1 VTPLEMLG
9 PSTKEI
15 SANDLMWDFFQRH
28 ARKAAE
34 ATLEAKPPG
43 Q

>member
-15 SANDLMWDFFQRH
+15 SANNLMWEFLQRH

-34 ATLEAKPPG
+34 AKLEAKPPG